1 MIFFYIGTQKSYT
14 SSVAEYIKHNYNI
27 QFVNDDKE
35 SHTMVSEKIH
45 DFTGNNYLDA
55 SQGYLYKSKFIE
67 NIKKNIGKYRILI
80 TYFSLERQYQSL
92 FNMFFE
98 ASSLTDNFNFEKKF
112 LQNNFTKEQG
122 GILFNSFS
130 NKRYIEKSRIEF
142 KEYKKFVNR
151 PITDLETLFFC
162 KNEQSML
169 FNDFSKKKIDNL
181 IKGNIDNF
189 FKLELVQFEND
200 NWDSINVLQPLFIPK
215 IYLWLIEHNLSK
227 EQIDII
233 SFKSEEDLQK
243 QIDDYFQK
251 YNFKKIKQEK
261 IKYISPGKNYRKKKS
276 FKPQLS
282 NQYKKK
288 LQMIEISFKKK
299 LGIEY

>member
-1 MIFFYIGTQKSYT
+1 MI
-14 SSVAEYIKHNYNI
+14 
-27 QFVNDDKE
+27 
-35 SHTMVSEKIH
+35 SEKIH

-67 NIKKNIGKYRILI
+67 NIKKNTGKYRILI

-130 NKRYIEKSRIEF
+130 NKQYIEKSRIEF

-169 FNDFSKKKIDNL
+169 LNDLSKKNWALNINL
-181 IKGNIDNF
+181 
-189 FKLELVQFEND
+189 FKLF
-200 NWDSINVLQPLFIPK
+200 
-215 IYLWLIEHNLSK
+215 K
-227 EQIDII
+227 E
-233 SFKSEEDLQK
+233 F
-243 QIDDYFQK
+243 F
-251 YNFKKIKQEK
+251 
-261 IKYISPGKNYRKKKS
+261 
-276 FKPQLS
+276 
-282 NQYKKK
+282 
-288 LQMIEISFKKK
+288 
-299 LGIEY
+299 